1 MCEINEIRDLIF
13 SGLSVSI
20 QWVQWGQNYIHS
32 IFQYVKYIHDANMDR
47 NYPTAHAAIN
57 IYFGLKVSLK
67 SDGPGVPYFK
77 CMNDIDIYSWCTCI
91 FKK

>member
-1 MCEINEIRDLIF
+1 
-13 SGLSVSI
+13 
-20 QWVQWGQNYIHS
+20 
-32 IFQYVKYIHDANMDR
+32 MDR